1 MLASPQDIANY
12 GGIVPASQVV
22 PMATAIPS
30 QTSKRRLY
38 YPIFKFLR
46 YVVVFNK
53 LLNIRSQQRLK
64 F

>member
-12 GGIVPASQVV
+12 GGIVSASQVV

-38 YPIFKFLR
+38 YPIYKFLR
-46 YVVVFNK
+46 CVVVFNE
-53 LLNIRSQQRLK
+53 LLNI
-64 F
+64 